1 MGNHQN
7 VSWWLPS
14 FFAIPAEQEC
24 ISTHK
29 VRAQLDIRDVILRG
43 LGMCLQQA
51 NSVRVI
57 TKALL
62 ANLRSNNDCGLNVP
76 PMKGRIRDMNR
87 EKSSTEKEMIV
98 AEDVTDIQ
106 LTQAGYYWEMGFN
119 EFDFTCKIKGD
130 DDVLHMREQRHDEG
144 SGFVIRSE
152 KDDIWERI
160 TRKEACKLDD
170 KLQEAIQY
178 GNYHKRIAGLTTVD
192 DCKDL
197 EFELME
203 NDNVYLNRVIRK
215 LWPELAAKQEEIVG
229 TKPEVVTDFRRKTDE
244 MFHQIDGMGASEIEG
259 IVSDYVQSKIDEND
273 LEAEVVGVVVSG
285 SRCRGIEKVGSDLDV
300 VLEYKGNV
308 REDAFFDILH
318 EDGMEIGGVKVD
330 INPITEG
337 KTGTLE
343 TYLPGVEAYLQE
355 KGNEKRK
362 RKTVKEKIME
372 KKEKTLNGSRKI
384 KEKKKDIVR

>member
-1 MGNHQN
+1 MF
-7 VSWWLPS
+7 WWSPS
-14 FFAIPAEQEC
+14 FFAIPALQEC

-29 VRAQLDIRDVILRG
+29 VRVQLDIRDVILRG

-62 ANLRSNNDCGLNVP
+62 ANLRSNNDCGLNEP
-76 PMKGRIRDMNR
+76 PMKGRMKDMNR
-87 EKSSTEKEMIV
+87 ENSSTEKEMIV
-98 AEDVTDIQ
+98 AEDITDIQ

-119 EFDFTCKIKGD
+119 EFDFTCKIKGE
-130 DDVLHMREQRHDEG
+130 DDVLHMRAQRQDDG

-178 GNYHKRIAGLTTVD
+178 GNYHKRITGLTTVE

-203 NDNVYLNRVIRK
+203 NNNVYLNRVIRK
-215 LWPELAAKQEEIVG
+215 LWSELEAKREEIAG
-229 TKPEVVTDFRRKTDE
+229 TEPGLVTDFRRKTDE
-244 MFHQIDGMGASEIEG
+244 MFHRIDGMGASEIEG

-273 LEAEVVGVVVSG
+273 LEAEIVGVVVSG
-285 SRCRGIEKVGSDLDV
+285 SRCRGIEKAGSDLDM

-308 REDAFFDILH
+308 REDTFFDILH

-337 KTGTLE
+337 KTGCLSEHVGLIEKYLE
-343 TYLPGVEAYLQE
+343 AKKQE
-355 KGNEKRK
+355 TTIKQLS
-362 RKTVKEKIME
+362 VIEKIKHTKQTSYGA
-372 KKEKTLNGSRKI
+372 KKRNLI
-384 KEKKKDIVR
+384 KSNNQER

>member
-1 MGNHQN
+1 M
-7 VSWWLPS
+7 VVAL

-29 VRAQLDIRDVILRG
+29 VRAQFDIRDVILRG

-76 PMKGRIRDMNR
+76 PMKGRMKDMNK
-87 EKSSTEKEMIV
+87 ENNSTEKEMIV
-98 AEDVTDIQ
+98 AEDITDIK

-119 EFDFTCKIKGD
+119 EFDFTCKIKGV
-130 DDVLHMREQRHDEG
+130 DDVLHMREQRHDDG
-144 SGFVIRSE
+144 SSFVIRSE

-178 GNYHKRIAGLTTVD
+178 GNYHKRIVGLTTVD

-215 LWPELAAKQEEIVG
+215 LWSELAATQEEIAG
-229 TKPEVVTDFRRKTDE
+229 TEPGVVTDFRRKTDK
-244 MFHQIDGMGASEIEG
+244 MFHRIDGMGAAEIEG
-259 IVSDYVQSKIDEND
+259 IVSDYVQSKIDENN
-273 LEAEVVGVVVSG
+273 LEAEVIGVIVSG
-285 SRCRGIEKVGSDLDV
+285 SRCRGIEKAGSDLDV
-300 VLEYKGNV
+300 VLEYKGTI
-308 REDAFFDILH
+308 REDTFFDILH
-318 EDGMEIGGVKVD
+318 EDEMEIGGVKVD

-343 TYLPGVEAYLQE
+343 EYLPGVEKYLE
-355 KGNEKRK
+355 EKRQKTSVREKLKEKKSDIYAQSERTDKSSK
-362 RKTVKEKIME
+362 RKTE
-372 KKEKTLNGSRKI
+372 N
-384 KEKKKDIVR
+384 VR

>member
-1 MGNHQN
+1 
-7 VSWWLPS
+7 
-14 FFAIPAEQEC
+14 
-24 ISTHK
+24 
-29 VRAQLDIRDVILRG
+29 
-43 LGMCLQQA
+43 MCLQQA

-62 ANLRSNNDCGLNVP
+62 ANLRSNNDCGLSAP
-76 PMKGRIRDMNR
+76 LMKGRIRDMNR
-87 EKSSTEKEMIV
+87 ENSSTEKEMIV
-98 AEDVTDIQ
+98 AEDITDIQ

-119 EFDFTCKIKGD
+119 EFDFICKIKGE
-130 DDVLHMREQRHDEG
+130 DDVLHMREQRQDDG

-178 GNYHKRIAGLTTVD
+178 GNYHKRIAGLTTVE

-203 NDNVYLNRVIRK
+203 NNNVYLNRVIRK
-215 LWPELAAKQEEIVG
+215 LWSELEAKQDEIVG
-229 TKPEVVTDFRRKTDE
+229 SEPGVVSDFRKKTDE
-244 MFHQIDGMGASEIEG
+244 MFHWVDGMGASEIEG
-259 IVSDYVQSKIDEND
+259 IVSDYVQSKIDENN
-273 LEAEVVGVVVSG
+273 LEADVISVIVSG
-285 SRCRGIEKVGSDLDV
+285 SRCRGIEKAGSDLDV

-308 REDAFFDILH
+308 REDAFYDILH
-318 EDGMEIGGVKVD
+318 EDEVEIGGVKVD

-372 KKEKTLNGSRKI
+372 KKEKKTLNGSRKI

>member
-1 MGNHQN
+1 M
-7 VSWWLPS
+7 VAL

-76 PMKGRIRDMNR
+76 PMKGRMKDMNK
-87 EKSSTEKEMIV
+87 ENNSTEKEMIV
-98 AEDVTDIQ
+98 AEDITDIK

-119 EFDFTCKIKGD
+119 EFDFTCKIKGV
-130 DDVLHMREQRHDEG
+130 DDVLHMREQRHDDG
-144 SGFVIRSE
+144 SSFVIRSE

-178 GNYHKRIAGLTTVD
+178 GNYHKRIVGLTTVD

-215 LWPELAAKQEEIVG
+215 LWSELAAKQEEIAG
-229 TKPEVVTDFRRKTDE
+229 TEPGVVTDFRRKTDK
-244 MFHQIDGMGASEIEG
+244 MFHRIDGMGAAEIEG
-259 IVSDYVQSKIDEND
+259 IVSDYVQSKIDENN
-273 LEAEVVGVVVSG
+273 LEAEIVGVVVSG

-300 VLEYKGNV
+300 VLEYKGSI
-308 REDAFFDILH
+308 REDTLFDILH
-318 EDGMEIGGVKVD
+318 EDEMEIGGVKVD

-343 TYLPGVEAYLQE
+343 EYLPGVEKYLE
-355 KGNEKRK
+355 EKRQ
-362 RKTVKEKIME
+362 KTSVREK
-372 KKEKTLNGSRKI
+372 L
-384 KEKKKDIVR
+384 KEKKSDIYAQSERTDKSSKKKTENVR

>member
-1 MGNHQN
+1 MF
-7 VSWWLPS
+7 WWSPS
-14 FFAIPAEQEC
+14 FFAIPALQEC

-62 ANLRSNNDCGLNVP
+62 ANLRSNNDCGLSEP
-76 PMKGRIRDMNR
+76 PMKGRMKDMNR
-87 EKSSTEKEMIV
+87 ENNSTEKEMIV
-98 AEDVTDIQ
+98 AEDITDIQ

-119 EFDFTCKIKGD
+119 EFDFTCKIKGE

-178 GNYHKRIAGLTTVD
+178 GNYHKRIAGLTTAE
-192 DCKDL
+192 DCMDL

-203 NDNVYLNRVIRK
+203 NNNVYLNRVIRK
-215 LWPELAAKQEEIVG
+215 LWSELAAKQKEIAG
-229 TKPEVVTDFRRKTDE
+229 TEPEVITDFKRKTDE
-244 MFHQIDGMGASEIEG
+244 MFHRIDGMSASEIEE
-259 IVSDYVQSKIDEND
+259 IVSDYVQSKIDENN

-285 SRCRGIEKVGSDLDV
+285 SRCRGIEKAGSDLDV

-308 REDAFFDILH
+308 REDTFFDILH

-343 TYLPGVEAYLQE
+343 KYLPSVEKYLE
-355 KGNEKRK
+355 EKRQK
-362 RKTVKEKIME
+362 TSVRKK
-372 KKEKTLNGSRKI
+372 L
-384 KEKKKDIVR
+384 KEKKSDIYAQSERTDRSSKKKTENVR

>member
-1 MGNHQN
+1 M
-7 VSWWLPS
+7 VAL

-29 VRAQLDIRDVILRG
+29 VRAQFDIRDVILRG

-76 PMKGRIRDMNR
+76 PMKGRMKDMNK
-87 EKSSTEKEMIV
+87 ENNSTEKEMIV
-98 AEDVTDIQ
+98 AEDITDIK

-119 EFDFTCKIKGD
+119 EFDFTCKIKGV
-130 DDVLHMREQRHDEG
+130 DDVLHMREQRHDDG
-144 SGFVIRSE
+144 SSFVIRSE

-178 GNYHKRIAGLTTVD
+178 GNYHKRIVGLTTVD

-215 LWPELAAKQEEIVG
+215 LWSELAAKQEEIAG
-229 TKPEVVTDFRRKTDE
+229 TEPGVVTDFRRKTDK
-244 MFHQIDGMGASEIEG
+244 MFHRIDGMGAAEIEG
-259 IVSDYVQSKIDEND
+259 IVSDYVQSKIDENN
-273 LEAEVVGVVVSG
+273 LEAEIVGVVVSG

-300 VLEYKGNV
+300 VLEYKGTI

-318 EDGMEIGGVKVD
+318 EDEMEIGGVKVD

-343 TYLPGVEAYLQE
+343 EYLPGVEKYLE
-355 KGNEKRK
+355 EKRQKTSVREKLKEKKSDIYAQSERTDKSSK
-362 RKTVKEKIME
+362 RKTE
-372 KKEKTLNGSRKI
+372 N
-384 KEKKKDIVR
+384 VR

>member
-1 MGNHQN
+1 
-7 VSWWLPS
+7 
-14 FFAIPAEQEC
+14 
-24 ISTHK
+24 
-29 VRAQLDIRDVILRG
+29 
-43 LGMCLQQA
+43 
-51 NSVRVI
+51 
-57 TKALL
+57 
-62 ANLRSNNDCGLNVP
+62 
-76 PMKGRIRDMNR
+76 MNR
-87 EKSSTEKEMIV
+87 KNNSTEKEMIV
-98 AEDVTDIQ
+98 AEDITDIK

-178 GNYHKRIAGLTTVD
+178 GNYHKRIAGLTTVEA
-192 DCKDL
+192 CKDL

-300 VLEYKGNV
+300 VLEYKG
-308 REDAFFDILH
+308 
-318 EDGMEIGGVKVD
+318 
-330 INPITEG
+330 
-337 KTGTLE
+337 
-343 TYLPGVEAYLQE
+343 
-355 KGNEKRK
+355 KRN
-362 RKTVKEKIME
+362 MD
-372 KKEKTLNGSRKI
+372 S
-384 KEKKKDIVR
+384 

>member
-1 MGNHQN
+1 M
-7 VSWWLPS
+7 VVAL

-29 VRAQLDIRDVILRG
+29 VRAQFDIRDVILRG

-76 PMKGRIRDMNR
+76 PMKGRMKDMNK
-87 EKSSTEKEMIV
+87 ENNSTEKEMIV
-98 AEDVTDIQ
+98 AEDITDIK

-119 EFDFTCKIKGD
+119 EFDFTCKIKGV
-130 DDVLHMREQRHDEG
+130 DDVLHMREQRHDDG
-144 SGFVIRSE
+144 SSFVIRSE

-178 GNYHKRIAGLTTVD
+178 GNYHKRIVGLTTVD

-215 LWPELAAKQEEIVG
+215 LWSELAATQEEIAG
-229 TKPEVVTDFRRKTDE
+229 TEPGVVTDFRRKTDK
-244 MFHQIDGMGASEIEG
+244 MFHRIDGMGAAEIEG
-259 IVSDYVQSKIDEND
+259 IVSDYVQSKIDENN
-273 LEAEVVGVVVSG
+273 LEAEIVGVVVSG

-300 VLEYKGNV
+300 VLEYKGTI
-308 REDAFFDILH
+308 REDTFFDILH
-318 EDGMEIGGVKVD
+318 EDEMEIGGVKVD

-343 TYLPGVEAYLQE
+343 EYLPGVEKYLE
-355 KGNEKRK
+355 EKRQ
-362 RKTVKEKIME
+362 KTSVREK
-372 KKEKTLNGSRKI
+372 L
-384 KEKKKDIVR
+384 KEKKSDIYAQSERTDKSSKKKTENVR

>member
-1 MGNHQN
+1 MI
-7 VSWWLPS
+7 WWLPS
-14 FFAIPAEQEC
+14 FFAIPALQEC

-76 PMKGRIRDMNR
+76 PMKGRMKDMNK
-87 EKSSTEKEMIV
+87 ENNSIEKEMIV
-98 AEDVTDIQ
+98 ADDITDIQ
-106 LTQAGYYWEMGFN
+106 LIQAGYYWEMGFN
-119 EFDFTCKIKGD
+119 EFDFTCKIKGE
-130 DDVLHMREQRHDEG
+130 DDVLHMREQRQDDG
-144 SGFVIRSE
+144 SGFVIHSE

-160 TRKEACKLDD
+160 TRIEACKLDD

-178 GNYHKRIAGLTTVD
+178 GNYHKRIAGLTTVE

-203 NDNVYLNRVIRK
+203 NNNVYLNRVIK
-215 LWPELAAKQEEIVG
+215 KIWSELAAKQEEIAG
-229 TKPEVVTDFRRKTDE
+229 IEPDVVTEFRRKTDE
-244 MFHQIDGMGASEIEG
+244 MFHRIDGMSVSEIEG
-259 IVSDYVQSKIDEND
+259 IVSDYVQSKIDENN
-273 LEAEVVGVVVSG
+273 LEVDVIGVIVSG
-285 SRCRGIEKVGSDLDV
+285 SRCRGIKKAGSDLDV
-300 VLEYKGNV
+300 VLEYKGSI
-308 REDAFFDILH
+308 REDTFFDILH

-343 TYLPGVEAYLQE
+343 SYLPAVEEYPSQKQIE
-355 KGNEKRK
+355 REKRK
-362 RKTVKEKIME
+362 SVRQ
-372 KKEKTLNGSRKI
+372 NI
-384 KEKKKDIVR
+384 KEKKAKNPIRKEKRKEGYDVEIPGLF

>member
-1 MGNHQN
+1 M
-7 VSWWLPS
+7 VVAL

-29 VRAQLDIRDVILRG
+29 VRAQFDIRDVILRG

-76 PMKGRIRDMNR
+76 PMKGRMKDMNK
-87 EKSSTEKEMIV
+87 ENNSTEKEMIV
-98 AEDVTDIQ
+98 AEDITDIK

-119 EFDFTCKIKGD
+119 EFDFTCKIKGV
-130 DDVLHMREQRHDEG
+130 DDVLHMREQRHDDG
-144 SGFVIRSE
+144 SSFVIRSE

-178 GNYHKRIAGLTTVD
+178 GNYHKRIVGLTTVD

-215 LWPELAAKQEEIVG
+215 LWSELAATQEEIAG
-229 TKPEVVTDFRRKTDE
+229 TEPGVVTDFRRKTDK
-244 MFHQIDGMGASEIEG
+244 MFHRIDGMGAAEIEG
-259 IVSDYVQSKIDEND
+259 IVSDYVQSKIDENN
-273 LEAEVVGVVVSG
+273 LEAEIVGVVVSG

-300 VLEYKGNV
+300 VLEYKGTI
-308 REDAFFDILH
+308 REDTFFDILH
-318 EDGMEIGGVKVD
+318 EDEMEIGGVKVD

-343 TYLPGVEAYLQE
+343 EYLPGVEKYLE
-355 KGNEKRK
+355 EKRQKTSVREKLKEKKSDIYAQSERTDKSSK
-362 RKTVKEKIME
+362 RKTE
-372 KKEKTLNGSRKI
+372 N
-384 KEKKKDIVR
+384 VR

>member
-1 MGNHQN
+1 M
-7 VSWWLPS
+7 VVAL

-29 VRAQLDIRDVILRG
+29 VRAQFDIRDVILRG

-76 PMKGRIRDMNR
+76 PMKGRMKDMNK
-87 EKSSTEKEMIV
+87 ENNSTEKEMIV
-98 AEDVTDIQ
+98 AEDITDIK

-119 EFDFTCKIKGD
+119 EFDFTCKIKGV
-130 DDVLHMREQRHDEG
+130 DDVLHMREQRHDDG
-144 SGFVIRSE
+144 SSFVIRSE

-178 GNYHKRIAGLTTVD
+178 GNYHKRIVGLTTVD

-215 LWPELAAKQEEIVG
+215 LWSELAAKQEEIAG
-229 TKPEVVTDFRRKTDE
+229 TEPGVVTDFRRKTDE
-244 MFHQIDGMGASEIEG
+244 MFHRIDGMGASEIEG

-273 LEAEVVGVVVSG
+273 LEAEIVGVVVSG
-285 SRCRGIEKVGSDLDV
+285 SRCRGIEKAGSDLDM

-308 REDAFFDILH
+308 REDTFFDILH
-318 EDGMEIGGVKVD
+318 EDEMEIGGVKVD

-343 TYLPGVEAYLQE
+343 EYLPGVEKYLE
-355 KGNEKRK
+355 EKRQKTSVREKLKEKKSDIYAQSERTDKSSK
-362 RKTVKEKIME
+362 RKTE
-372 KKEKTLNGSRKI
+372 N
-384 KEKKKDIVR
+384 VR